1 MKNRTQLLV
10 VLLIA
15 ITGAGL
21 GVSAFADGDKKH
33 QDAAVYFVNA
43 DSAPAKVVTAFHRA
57 LESNDPQ
64 TARALLLDDVL
75 IFEGGVERSADEYAD
90 HHMLADIEYL
100 AAVETTVLEHRV
112 EITGHS
118 AVSISR
124 SKTIG
129 TYRDKKIDNEGLETM
144 VLHLINGSWKI
155 SHIHWSH

>member
-10 VLLIA
+10 VLLVA
-15 ITGAGL
+15 ITGTGL
-21 GVSAFADGDKKH
+21 SAFAFADGDKKL
-33 QDAAVYFVNA
+33 QDAAMYFVNA
-43 DSAPAKVVTAFHRA
+43 DSAPAKAVMAFHRA

-144 VLHLINGSWKI
+144 VLNLINGSWKI